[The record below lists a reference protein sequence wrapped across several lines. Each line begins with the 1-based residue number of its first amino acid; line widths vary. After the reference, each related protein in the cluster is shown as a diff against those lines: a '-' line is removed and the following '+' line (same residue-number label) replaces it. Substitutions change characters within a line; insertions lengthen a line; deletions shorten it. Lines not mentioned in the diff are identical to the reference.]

1 MFLYYRM
8 CWRRP
13 ETGVTTRQGAHM
25 PIPPTRCQKGGPQM
39 FVRLPPWRNCRC
51 VCVLGRWLGASEGG
65 AFGPLEELQALILN

>member
-1 MFLYYRM
+1 VFLYYRM

-25 PIPPTRCQKGGPQM
+25 PIPPTRCQKGGK

-51 VCVLGRWLGASEGG
+51 VCVGALGASEGG